1 MYLLVRWAIF
11 LQPTLFHE
19 LDLLFKALALRG
31 RGDIVD
37 HIDNNQTEDEI
48 QRVRRERI
56 VVRRG
61 MIDSEGRLEVVSIGS
76 NRNVAARLDE
86 V

>member
-1 MYLLVRWAIF
+1 MC
-11 LQPTLFHE
+11 PLFSYVHI
-19 LDLLFKALALRG
+19 LG
-31 RGDIVD
+31 NGDIVD

-61 MIDSEGRLEVVSIGS
+61 MIDSEGRLEVVSVGS
-76 NRNVAARLDE
+76 SRNVAARLDE